1 MILIEIHRARYI
13 VLLDNVGPPLA
24 HGFPGD
30 LSSTQ
35 ERSFYTFV
43 WDFEKP
49 GEDYHCKLV
58 FSSRKAP
65 EMKAPIKVQEVIL
78 KPVSIVDAMMYAQ
91 DVLTSHDV
99 SLDQG

>member
-43 WDFEKP
+43 
-49 GEDYHCKLV
+49 
-58 FSSRKAP
+58 
-65 EMKAPIKVQEVIL
+65 
-78 KPVSIVDAMMYAQ
+78 
-91 DVLTSHDV
+91 
-99 SLDQG
+99 